1 MYRLRMKA
9 GSFFALV
16 VVALL
21 ACAPATAAE
30 LNGWA
35 FHAVRTTKA
44 LPVVTAAAERG
55 DARAQAQLGFMYA
68 SGRSVPQNYTLA
80 SYWYRRAAEQGN
92 AAAQHLL
99 GLMYDKGFGVPPDYV
114 LAHMWLNLA
123 AARTKGDVHEDN
135 IRLRDAVAG
144 KMSLGQLADAQ
155 YLAVNWIPKRER
167 F

>member
-1 MYRLRMKA
+1 M
-9 GSFFALV
+9 
-16 VVALL
+16 
-21 ACAPATAAE
+21 
-30 LNGWA
+30 
-35 FHAVRTTKA
+35 
-44 LPVVTAAAERG
+44 VTAAAERG

-68 SGRSVPQNYTLA
+68 TGRSVPQNYTLA

-99 GLMYDKGFGVPPDYV
+99 GLCYDKGFGVPPD
-114 LAHMWLNLA
+114 LRAGAHVA
-123 AARTKGDVHEDN
+123 QPCRRAHRGDVHEDN

-155 YLAVNWIPKRER
+155 YLAVNWVPKPER

>member
-1 MYRLRMKA
+1 MKA
-9 GSFFALV
+9 GSVFALAIM
-16 VVALL
+16 ALL
-21 ACAPATAAE
+21 AAPPAGAAE

-35 FHAVRTTKA
+35 YRAVRTTKA
-44 LPVVTAAAERG
+44 FPVVTAAAERG
-55 DARAQAQLGFMYA
+55 DARAQGQLGFMYA
-68 SGRSVPQNYTLA
+68 TGRGVAQNYTLA
-80 SYWYRRAAEQGN
+80 SYWYRRSAEQGN

-123 AARTKGDVHEDN
+123 AARTRGDVHEDN

>member
-1 MYRLRMKA
+1 MRT
-9 GSFFALV
+9 GSRFAV
-16 VVALL
+16 AVIALL
-21 ACAPATAAE
+21 ACAPASAAE

-35 FHAVRTTKA
+35 YRAVRTTKA

-68 SGRSVPQNYTLA
+68 TGRNVAQNYALA

-155 YLAVNWIPKRER
+155 YLAVNWIPKPER

>member
-1 MYRLRMKA
+1 MKA
-9 GSFFALV
+9 VSRFALA

-21 ACAPATAAE
+21 GCMPAGAAE
-30 LNGWA
+30 LSGWA
-35 FHAVRTTKA
+35 LRAVRTTRSV
-44 LPVVTAAAERG
+44 PVVTAAAERG
-55 DARAQAQLGFMYA
+55 DARAQSQLGFMYA
-68 SGRSVPQNYTLA
+68 TGRSVPLNNTLA
-80 SYWYRRAAEQGN
+80 AYWYRRGAEQGN
-92 AAAQHLL
+92 PAAQHLL

-123 AARTKGDVHEDN
+123 AARTRGDVHEDN

-155 YLAVNWIPKRER
+155 YLATNWVPKPER